1 MLPVGLFELKYRARF
16 KGAAMF
22 IHSGGQSKDEV
33 CNVGG
38 EPYKCTSKCQLP
50 VEVIALI
57 DKSFDNGG

>member
-33 CNVGG
+33 RDVGG
-38 EPYKCTSKCQLP
+38 TPFLASRGSQFC
-50 VEVIALI
+50 
-57 DKSFDNGG
+57 